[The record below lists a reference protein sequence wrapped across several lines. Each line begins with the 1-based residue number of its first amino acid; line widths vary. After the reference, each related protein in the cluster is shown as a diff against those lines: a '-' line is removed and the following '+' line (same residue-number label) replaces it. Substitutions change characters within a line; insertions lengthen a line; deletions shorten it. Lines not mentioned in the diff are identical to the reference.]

1 MKSGIESVNDLAF
14 QLAHRAKMKRDFVL
28 DARDL
33 SFGLLTWAKTNKA
46 TDDRY
51 AGKPGLT
58 YRDMEGQKIFGRVDD
73 HCLSQI
79 ASYVD
84 VPFRYIKR
92 MRDEEAPELMCS
104 NLNHWLKRS
113 PEKSKGR
120 LLRSFKCSEDDASDN
135 EVKFRSFHSDR
146 YSIFDDEDLFAACFG
161 QGHDNPVTAEHYRKM
176 SPLGRLQSK
185 YGLDI
190 VSMNITD
197 SKFYLKV
204 TFPNLSKDISRDGK
218 VGDIVQ
224 YGLNIGNSEIG
235 KGAIHVDSLLYRLI
249 CSNGMVVGKTL
260 NRRHLGQRNE
270 FGEVAMRDDTRIA
283 YKDAMFKMI
292 RDVIEDTS
300 NEVAF
305 EQVTESIR
313 KAQDSKSILRPIKSV
328 EYAAKELSL
337 SSSEAEK
344 VTESLIRDRDY
355 SQWGMVNAITATANI
370 VDDYDRAS
378 ELEVLGGQIL
388 AFPQQQWRQYA
399 EAA

>member
-1 MKSGIESVNDLAF
+1 
-14 QLAHRAKMKRDFVL
+14 
-28 DARDL
+28 
-33 SFGLLTWAKTNKA
+33 
-46 TDDRY
+46 
-51 AGKPGLT
+51 
-58 YRDMEGQKIFGRVDD
+58 
-73 HCLSQI
+73 
-79 ASYVD
+79 
-84 VPFRYIKR
+84 
-92 MRDEEAPELMCS
+92 
-104 NLNHWLKRS
+104 
-113 PEKSKGR
+113 
-120 LLRSFKCSEDDASDN
+120 
-135 EVKFRSFHSDR
+135 
-146 YSIFDDEDLFAACFG
+146 
-161 QGHDNPVTAEHYRKM
+161 
-176 SPLGRLQSK
+176 
-185 YGLDI
+185 
-190 VSMNITD
+190 
-197 SKFYLKV
+197 
-204 TFPNLSKDISRDGK
+204 
-218 VGDIVQ
+218 
-224 YGLNIGNSEIG
+224 
-235 KGAIHVDSLLYRLI
+235 
-249 CSNGMVVGKTL
+249 MVVGKTL
-260 NRRHLGQRNE
+260 NRRHLGQRND

-313 KAQDSKSILRPIKSV
+313 LAQDGAQILRPIKSV